1 MTPEDFRKLPII
13 ERLDALA
20 ARTAAQESSHSIK
33 KALGLNRYE
42 LSHLRRLDRCLS
54 DTAKHLINKNR
65 LSEGH
70 ARALAR
76 LSHPQQERLVRD
88 TLQKQWSVRDLEQAV
103 KATIEGGDIKDKS
116 ADARYYDQL
125 GTNISEQIGHPVK
138 IQPSQT
144 PDNGQIIITYFGL
157 DSFDGI
163 LKRLRIKLPDDM

>member
-1 MTPEDFRKLPII
+1 MTPEDFRKLSII
-13 ERLDALA
+13 ERLEALA

-103 KATIEGGDIKDKS
+103 KATIEGADIRDKS

-125 GTNISEQIGHPVK
+125 GVYISDQLGHPVK
-138 IQPSQT
+138 IQPAHT
-144 PDNGQIIITYFGL
+144 PGHGQITITYFGL

-163 LKRLRIKLPDDM
+163 LNRMRIKLPDEL